1 MFLIWIV
8 TSIQVAVLV
17 YLCYTMK
24 YCKLVADN
32 RNLLLTVIDQVQNQF
47 GDRFALK
54 GQSISWFTGG
64 NVVCAL
70 I

>member
-1 MFLIWIV
+1 M
-8 TSIQVAVLV
+8 TPIQVAVLV
-17 YLCYTMK
+17 YLGYTVK

-54 GQSISWFTGG
+54 GQSVSWFTGG
-64 NVVCAL
+64 TVVCAL